1 MAISDPLGILASPIG
16 HIDSRGVKADVA
28 AVAKKAKEY
37 GVTGVLVGMPLTL
50 RGKKGSQA
58 QLVED
63 FCQSLREGT
72 CLEVSTWDERFSTVE
87 AESRLRQSG
96 RKPSLDKG
104 RIDAAAAAVI
114 LQSYLDSV
122 RTQ

>member
-1 MAISDPLGILASPIG
+1 MGILASPLG
-16 HIDSRGVKADVA
+16 HIDSRGVQADVA

-37 GVTGVLVGMPLTL
+37 SVTRVLVGMPFNL
-50 RGKKGSQA
+50 RGKKGIQA

-63 FCQSLREGT
+63 FCKCLREST

-87 AESRLRQSG
+87 AENRLRQSS